1 MKSEEFFLT
10 LRSQTYKLKTHKPK
24 MKKIYKKPSAEVVN
38 VKLLGSVLDDPSTPV
53 GGWSNETHDGDAK
66 ESEFE
71 EEEGLINPTQPN
83 LWGDEE
89 D

>member
-38 VKLLGSVLDDPSTPV
+38 VKLLGSVLDDPNPQP
-53 GGWSNETHDGDAK
+53 GGWSKQTLNGDAK
-66 ESEFE
+66 ENNLVE
-71 EEEGLINPTQPN
+71 EEEILPTQPN

>member
-38 VKLLGSVLDDPSTPV
+38 VRLIGSILDGTMPVV
-53 GGWSNETHDGDAK
+53 GGSKDTDDGDAK

>member
-1 MKSEEFFLT
+1 MKSEELFLT

-38 VKLLGSVLDDPSTPV
+38 VKLLGSVLEDPSTPV

>member
-38 VKLLGSVLDDPSTPV
+38 VKLQGSVLDDPNPQP
-53 GGWSNETHDGDAK
+53 GGWSKQTFDGDAK
-66 ESEFE
+66 KTDFVE
-71 EEEGLINPTQPN
+71 EEETLPTQPN
-83 LWGDEE
+83 LWNDDEE
-89 D
+89 

>member
-1 MKSEEFFLT
+1 
-10 LRSQTYKLKTHKPK
+10 
-24 MKKIYKKPSAEVVN
+24 MKKIYKKPSAEAVN
-38 VKLLGSVLDDPSTPV
+38 VKLTGSLLQEGMGV
-53 GGWSNETHDGDAK
+53 GGWSKQTFDGDAK

>member
-38 VKLLGSVLDDPSTPV
+38 VKLLGSVLGDPNPQP
-53 GGWSNETHDGDAK
+53 GGWSNQTDGGDAK
-66 ESEFE
+66 KTDFVE
-71 EEEGLINPTQPN
+71 EEEILPTQPN
-83 LWGDEE
+83 LWDDEE
-89 D
+89 E